1 VARQARRVRGA
12 VTLILSSWF
21 SFDLSDKIYGTPIK
35 RRMNQKREVG
45 MNLQRDFL
53 LLVTLAA
60 VAVTPVLGQTAAPA
74 AGPATS
80 GTQGGASIPDFSGVW
95 RHPSLPGFEPP
106 ASGPGP
112 VTNRSR
118 RDGVSN
124 YNQLVGDYANPIL
137 KPWAAEVVKKYGEIS
152 LAGVTFPSPA
162 NQCWPEPVPYI
173 YKNFGMQMIQQPH
186 QVTIIYDEGPDVRRV
201 RMNEPHPAQVKPS
214 WYGDSVGHY
223 EGDTLVIDTVA
234 TKTDRPFAMIDLYGT
249 PYTEKL
255 HVVERY
261 RLLDYEEAKEGLE
274 RDAKENFR
282 PPVDINRNYR
292 GKYLQVHFT
301 VADEDAFTTPW
312 SATITYGRGSGQWQE
327 IVCAENRH
335 EYYNNKDSD
344 VPTANRS
351 DF

>member
-1 VARQARRVRGA
+1 
-12 VTLILSSWF
+12 
-21 SFDLSDKIYGTPIK
+21 
-35 RRMNQKREVG
+35 

-53 LLVTLAA
+53 LLVTL
-60 VAVTPVLGQTAAPA
+60 TAAATPALAQTTLAVGPA
-74 AGPATS
+74 AS
-80 GTQGGASIPDFSGVW
+80 GKQGAAAIPDFSGVW

-124 YNQLVGDYANPIL
+124 YNQLVGDYTNPVL
-137 KPWAAEVVKKYGEIS
+137 KPWAAAVVKKYGEIS
-152 LAGVTFPSPA
+152 IAGVTFPSPA

-173 YKNFGMQMIQQPH
+173 YKNFGMQMLQQPH
-186 QVTIIYDEGPDVRRV
+186 QITILYDEGPDIRRV
-201 RMNEPHPAQVKPS
+201 RMNEPHAAHVKPS

-223 EGDTLVIDTVA
+223 EGDTLVIDTVG
-234 TKTDRPFAMIDLYGT
+234 TRTDRPFAMIDLYGT
-249 PYTEKL
+249 PYTDKL

-261 RLLDYEEAKEGLE
+261 RLLDYEDAKEGLE

-301 VADEDAFTTPW
+301 VEDEGTFTTPW
-312 SATITYGRGSGQWQE
+312 TATITYGRGSGQWQE
-327 IVCAENRH
+327 IICAENRH
-335 EYYNNKDSD
+335 EYYNSKDSD
-344 VPTANRS
+344 VPTAAKP